1 MIQMYHPGVLEFT
14 LASFLLTSI
23 LFGFVAYSLAHPAVY
38 LLSIPRRLLLP
49 SILPIC
55 VLGAFAAQ
63 NSISDIYVMVIFGVT
78 ALILMAAGIP
88 LAPLI
93 MGVILGPLVD
103 QNFRRAILIYENQGV
118 SDVLLRP
125 AGTLMLLIIIATMV
139 GPFLFRRRKAASAE
153 VPSAAM

>member
-1 MIQMYHPGVLEFT
+1 
-14 LASFLLTSI
+14 
-23 LFGFVAYSLAHPAVY
+23 
-38 LLSIPRRLLLP
+38 
-49 SILPIC
+49 